1 MAQASSSPSE
11 ILPQLEA
18 ARKLVLGD
26 AHFYTQIVPGIAPII
41 GPTAAVEVRRWG
53 AEFLAETF
61 ATPALADAQ
70 KEEICLDVVAFI
82 RGVLESPTEDAL
94 VVKSVI
100 QAVASFYTLLFRAM
114 YVSEPSSRALCIIH
128 FAHEHYNMIAGLYLA
143 ISDFMCIYSITRP
156 DDFFSKKAISSKANA
171 WQMMTAIKSSILK
184 RMDSSPSSVRV
195 CAIKFVQ
202 KVVQVQ
208 TPGVIADP
216 RVCRH
221 CQFSG

>member
-1 MAQASSSPSE
+1 MAQASSSPSD

-26 AHFYTQIVPGIAPII
+26 AHFYTQIVPGILPIV

-70 KEEICLDVVAFI
+70 KEEICLDVVAFV
-82 RGVLESPTEDAL
+82 RGVLESPSEDAL

-114 YVSEPSSRALCIIH
+114 YVSEPGTRVLCIIH
-128 FAHEHYNMIAGLYLA
+128 FVNGH
-143 ISDFMCIYSITRP
+143 S
-156 DDFFSKKAISSKANA
+156 
-171 WQMMTAIKSSILK
+171 
-184 RMDSSPSSVRV
+184 
-195 CAIKFVQ
+195 
-202 KVVQVQ
+202 
-208 TPGVIADP
+208 
-216 RVCRH
+216 
-221 CQFSG
+221 